1 MTRDNTIATKT
12 LNEIIS
18 LVKLNVEEELLN
30 SAIFLDHLN
39 GIHN

>member
-18 LVKLNVEEELLN
+18 LVKLKVEEELLN
-30 SAIFLDHLN
+30 SAIFF
-39 GIHN
+39 GPFKWYP